1 MNAEFSRA
9 HRTPFAGQSTR
20 VSAGSVGTPG
30 RFHARAR
37 LRAPR
42 HSGRE
47 PDRASPWQRHPRHAI
62 SEWRSPSSAAL
73 GGGPGGEGPALPG
86 RRPLAAA
93 PGVRC
98 AAGCRARRCPARARQ
113 TRVGRGRRTRHAAR
127 AADPGSG
134 YGAAHKELADVEPHG
149 AVAFGSEQPPALPGH
164 RRHHLLH
171 LALHADGAY
180 LCGAGHLPRRH
191 SPRTRGPN
199 RAMCTR
205 RPAAGNAGDPRT
217 SRMRVWVGEK
227 GKRVLGTPS
236 SLITAG

>member
-86 RRPLAAA
+86 GRPLAAA

-134 YGAAHKELADVEPHG
+134 HGAAHKELADVEPHG
-149 AVAFGSEQPPALPGH
+149 AVAFGSEQPPALPGQ